1 MIQGCWVFGDQ
12 NIGDALAVR
21 HAVFVAEQGFSPD
34 TEADATDAMS
44 WHAILYEDDW
54 PVATGRIYWQD
65 GEFRLGRICV
75 LKEKRGT
82 GCGDLLMRLL
92 LYKALDH
99 NARSIALSAQTR
111 VAPFYARYGFAPVGE
126 VYDDEG
132 VPHQLMRATPE
143 QLKLGSPCQQGG
155 GCPGNCAG
163 CEKAT
168 Q

>member
-1 MIQGCWVFGDQ
+1 MVQGRWVFGDQ
-12 NIGDALAVR
+12 DIGDALAVR
-21 HAVFVAEQGFSPD
+21 RAVFVDEQGFSPD

-44 WHAILYEDDW
+44 WHAVLYESVQ

-75 LKEKRGT
+75 LHEKRGL
-82 GCGDLLMRLL
+82 GYGDLLMRLL

-99 NARSIALSAQTR
+99 SARSISLSAQTR
-111 VAPFYARYGFAPVGE
+111 VAPFYARYGFVPIGE
-126 VYDDEG
+126 LYDDEG

-143 QLKLGSPCQQGG
+143 QLNLGSPCQQSG
-155 GCPGNCAG
+155 GCPGGCAG
-163 CEKAT
+163 CEKKR